1 MYQKIINKNKYMKK
15 RQLVIILSIIAIIVV
30 SIVIMMTLK
39 GMAEESKMLPAK
51 EKIIYVKTEKVNYTN
66 IDSYI
71 TGSGRLASQSLV
83 DISAEVQGKILQGNV
98 PLKKGQTFKKG
109 DLLLRIYN
117 EEFKLALRAKKSR
130 FLTLIA
136 NILPDLKVD
145 FSDSF
150 DKWSDFFDKINPEK
164 SLPEFP
170 QINKKKEKIF
180 LASRNILSEY
190 YSIKSD
196 ELRLIKYNIRA
207 PFTGVYS
214 QVYSEVGSIANPG
227 ARLAQILRTDKL
239 ELEVPI
245 DVNEVKWLQVG
256 DIVELANEN
265 NTENWQGKVIR
276 IAEYVNPT
284 TQAISVFVRV
294 KPNKNS
300 PLYNGQ
306 YLNAVFKGK
315 TIENS
320 FSIPRNSVYSFN
332 EVYVVIDGKL
342 HKRTI
347 TVEKVNKD
355 NLVFNGLPQDIDV
368 VVEPL
373 MNIGENTKV
382 EILK

>member
-1 MYQKIINKNKYMKK
+1 MKK
-15 RQLVIILSIIAIIVV
+15 RQVIIILSIIGIIVI
-30 SIVIMMTLK
+30 SLVIMMALN
-39 GMAEESKMLPAK
+39 GMAEESKMHPAK

-66 IDSYI
+66 IESYI
-71 TGSGRLASQSLV
+71 AGSGRLASQSLV
-83 DISAEVQGKILQGNV
+83 DVSAEVQGKILQGNV

-109 DLLLRIYN
+109 DVMLRIYN

-145 FSDSF
+145 FNSSF
-150 DKWSDFFDKINPEK
+150 DKWNLFFDNINPEK
-164 SLPEFP
+164 NLPELP
-170 QINKKKEKIF
+170 EINEKKEKIF

-196 ELRLIKYNIRA
+196 ELRLVKYSIRA

-227 ARLAQILRTDKL
+227 ARLGQILRTDKL

-245 DVNEVKWLQVG
+245 DINEVKWLQTG
-256 DIVELANEN
+256 DNVELASEN
-265 NTENWQGKVIR
+265 DIQHWQGKIIR
-276 IAEYVNPT
+276 IAEYVDPT

-294 KPNKNS
+294 SADKKN

-306 YLNAVFKGK
+306 YLNAIFKGK
-315 TIENS
+315 IIKNS
-320 FSIPRNSVYSFN
+320 FSIPRNAVYNFN
-332 EVYVVIDGKL
+332 EVYVVINDKL
-342 HKRTI
+342 QKRII

-355 NLVFNGLPQDIDV
+355 NLVFNGLPQGVDIV
-368 VVEPL
+368 IEPL
-373 MNIGENTKV
+373 MNIAENTVV
-382 EILK
+382 EILN